1 MKTYDDL
8 AGDGGSNIVGQV
20 VSKLEKLRSRLDR
33 IKHKVALMSGKG
45 GVGKSSLT
53 ANIASCLADRGYKVG
68 ILDADLN
75 GPSIGQLLG
84 VGNDSKLVLDD
95 DGIQPGIGVQGI
107 RIMSMD
113 MLLSQPD
120 TPVMWTEEQG
130 ATAVWV
136 STMESTALR
145 ELLSDTVWG
154 DLDYLLI
161 DMPPGSDRIDNIR
174 ELIPELA
181 GVVEITIPSP
191 LSQHIVS
198 KSITKNRQMGVPV
211 IGLVENMATYVCP
224 HCNQEG
230 KLFEGNDAKDL
241 SDKKEIPYIGKIPFD
256 TRVSRKTGTGSLF
269 YTENRDSV
277 TGQAIA
283 GVVDS
288 IQSFIDNNSKS

>member
-1 MKTYDDL
+1 MKTYEDL

>member
-1 MKTYDDL
+1 MKTYEDL

-84 VGNDSKLVLDD
+84 VGNDSKLVLDG